1 MGGGCLEVNLR
12 RMAAGCRGRVVGM
25 VGVVRMVVVRGL
37 MGVSGSESGAGWRGG
52 GERGRAG
59 WSAVA
64 SFSACVVSRLGLQE
78 RERVVRGVGGTSS
91 VVWTRALTERQSSS
105 RAAMGFRVK
114 MSIGSSDRAASLS
127 GSDGL
132 MPMSVEG
139 FGVAGCAAPFV
150 TSRKDG
156 RRGGGCV

>member
-1 MGGGCLEVNLR
+1 MNFR
-12 RMAAGCRGRVVGM
+12 RIAAGCGGRGAGVVVVGM
-25 VGVVRMVVVRGL
+25 VVARGL

-52 GERGRAG
+52 GEWGRAG
-59 WSAVA
+59 WSAGWWVVA
-64 SFSACVVSRLGLQE
+64 SFSACVVRRLGLQE
-78 RERVVRGVGGTSS
+78 RERVVVGVGGTSS